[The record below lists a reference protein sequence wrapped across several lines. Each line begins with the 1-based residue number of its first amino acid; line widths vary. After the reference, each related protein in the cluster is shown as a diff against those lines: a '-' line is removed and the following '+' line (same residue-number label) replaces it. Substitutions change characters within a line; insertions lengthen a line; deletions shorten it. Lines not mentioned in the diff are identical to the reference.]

1 MFINSQCID
10 FYSLSVIDEDFDL
23 QETALNYILRERDI
37 NATRTEEFLA
47 CSEDLFYSYCG
58 C

>member
-10 FYSLSVIDEDFDL
+10 FYSLSVIDEDFDF
-23 QETALNYILRERDI
+23 QETALNYILRESCM
-37 NATRTEEFLA
+37 NATRTECIA
-47 CSEDLFYSYCG
+47 YSKDLFDSFCG